1 MKKSEQAKQTMW
13 EIWFVASIVIFFAY
27 FFVGTLENSRID
39 FPNWL
44 PFMLIACVN
53 LVICIYYGCKPIKE

>member
-1 MKKSEQAKQTMW
+1 MKKVSEESKQTMW
-13 EIWFVASIVIFFAY
+13 EMWFVASVVIFLAY
-27 FFVGTLENSRID
+27 LFVGTLENSQIM

-53 LVICIYYGCKPIKE
+53 FLFCIYYGLKTSK